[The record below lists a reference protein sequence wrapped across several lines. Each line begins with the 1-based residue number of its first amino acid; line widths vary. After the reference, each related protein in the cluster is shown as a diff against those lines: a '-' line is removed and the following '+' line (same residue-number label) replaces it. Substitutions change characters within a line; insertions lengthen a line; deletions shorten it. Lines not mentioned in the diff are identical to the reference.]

1 MNEARWNRTSAYLG
15 EVFGRED
22 PHLRQ
27 LILDAWEAGLP
38 EISVS
43 AEVGRLL
50 VEDHLAPV
58 PFSHPAMAGLLLAGD
73 DGPVPVFDMRG
84 LRGTAPPAHVPGA
97 TVALFPTA
105 KGPVGLRLEQLLGTI
120 ASYEPLSESAA
131 EYMRSAPWLVIFPG
145 VAISLA
151 VFGTNL
157 LGDALRD
164 TLDPRQRG

>member
-1 MNEARWNRTSAYLG
+1 MSGGKVLLFSAGGLRLG
-15 EVFGRED
+15 VF
-22 PHLRQ
+22 L
-27 LILDAWEAGLP
+27 
-38 EISVS
+38 

-131 EYMRSAPWLVIFPG
+131 
-145 VAISLA
+145 
-151 VFGTNL
+151 
-157 LGDALRD
+157 DALLDQAPDAVRA
-164 TLDPRQRG
+164 TLTHAARTPEGVFSFFSPDAFLARVGL